1 MRNDPFLSLEVG
13 HLFFKIYL
21 RKNGDGDGRG
31 WNIGVY
37 HYYLYE
43 NDMHHIKRI
52 IDTFKFRFI
61 VCIDD
66 NYGVKGITE
75 YKTPFTNLQTF

>member
-1 MRNDPFLSLEVG
+1 MRNDPFLSLEVDW
-13 HLFFKIYL
+13 LFFKIYL
-21 RKNGDGDGRG
+21 RKNGDGDGPG
-31 WNIGVY
+31 YEIGVY
-37 HYYLYE
+37 HYFLHDYVIK
-43 NDMHHIKRI
+43 HIKRF

-75 YKTPFTNLQTF
+75 YKTPLTNLKTF